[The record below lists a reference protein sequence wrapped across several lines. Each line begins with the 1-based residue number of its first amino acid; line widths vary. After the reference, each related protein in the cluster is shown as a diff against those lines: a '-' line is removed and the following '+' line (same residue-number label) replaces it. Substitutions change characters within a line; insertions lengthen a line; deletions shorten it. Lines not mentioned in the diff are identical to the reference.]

1 MSSSVPVGRQSG
13 LVPTHAPHRVIGTPI
28 WMCLYSAR
36 AWVLM
41 RGVGALINFRGV
53 PLKRRSLFGVRL
65 SKPAAGVAVLAGVI
79 AAVAGLAQGAGSQEI
94 PASQHTLDA
103 GEIHAWVVHDSG
115 GTEVYPPGNNGA
127 PDKHGLIRWE
137 PGGKYA
143 GAQKT
148 YMVLGFRVTSGSP
161 GRMFDGHTT
170 PADDPWGWTPP
181 GSHAVAPF
189 AIDYFKG
196 SGRGLEYV
204 AEPNDYPTGSG
215 TYHFRI
221 LTEQEMDA
229 RVGQWVWLWV
239 EVTWGRRNLPVQG
252 AARIWVTGEDTPRVN
267 VSNINTHWPE
277 EGMVSF
283 WTGSYWTDG
292 APARSVADVAAP
304 RFGRTPKE
312 AYEDAPSVYSRW
324 GDGTSVA
331 LASGAP
337 ALPAIP
343 TPLRWGTPPP
353 TTADTTAPSQPD
365 GLTVTGATTT
375 SVSLSWSASTDN
387 VGVAGYGVYRN
398 GTLFASTAQRTMTV
412 SDLVCGATVTVAVD
426 AFDAAGNRS
435 DKATI
440 TTSASSGSRGVR
452 RCR

>member
-1 MSSSVPVGRQSG
+1 VDDPVG
-13 LVPTHAPHRVIGTPI
+13 AVI
-28 WMCLYSAR
+28 
-36 AWVLM
+36 
-41 RGVGALINFRGV
+41 ALIKLQGGI
-53 PLKRRSLFGVRL
+53 PLKRRSLFGMRL
-65 SKPAAGVAVLAGVI
+65 SRPTAALAVLAGVI
-79 AAVAGLAQGAGSQEI
+79 VAIAGLAQGAGSQEI
-94 PASQHTLDA
+94 PASQHTLDL
-103 GEIHAWVVHDSG
+103 GETHSWVVHDSA
-115 GTEVYPPGNNGA
+115 GTEVYPPANNGA

-148 YMVLGFRVTSGSP
+148 YMVLGFRVASGSP

-170 PADDPWGWTPP
+170 PADDPYGWSPP
-181 GSHAVAPF
+181 AWPGGPPACCAPF

-204 AEPNDYPTGSG
+204 AEPNQYRSGSRA
-215 TYHFRI
+215 YHFRI
-221 LTEQEMDA
+221 LTEQEMGA

-252 AARIWVTGEDTPRVN
+252 AARIWVAGEDTPRVN

-304 RFGRTPKE
+304 RFGRTPQE

-337 ALPAIP
+337 AVPAIP
-343 TPLRWGTPPP
+343 TPLRWGTPSSPP
-353 TTADTTAPSQPD
+353 PPAPADTTAPSQPG
-365 GLTVTGATTT
+365 GLTVTGASAT

-387 VGVAGYGVYRN
+387 VGVTGYGVYRN
-398 GTLFASTAQRTMTV
+398 GTLFALTAQRAMTV
-412 SDLVCGATVTVAVD
+412 SDLACGATVTVAVD
-426 AFDAAGNRS
+426 AYDAAGNRS

-440 TTSASSGSRGVR
+440 TTSALSGRRRVG